1 MPLNSLASLMNI
13 ANAGAAGSRTQS
25 AGNLLLTPPDF
36 DAETKGFTTIVGQ
49 LAKLEMERRKMEAAA
64 AAAAA
69 KAKANAAPATI
80 GGVEGGLIDG
90 GTGDNPVWTG
100 KLPTNGFHWKRG
112 ADGRWR
118 GYVGRSEKEAQAEIE
133 KLNAEYLERST
144 RAKVESN
151 TRLKDAFERANRPG
165 TSVASQTK
173 ALDEARE
180 LMAGMPQDEVKAIT
194 QMYLQPLQEENAR
207 KREAISKDSGL
218 TAVWDVLEG
227 AAKKVGS
234 SMKLL
239 TASDP
244 KEKLSIAQEAL
255 KDERET
261 VENNAYLLEQEM
273 LKQEGA
279 GVIDRARA
287 STGSTFTNLA
297 TTAAEL
303 GGDVLSNQAI
313 PAGIGAAAGALTTS
327 GVGAP
332 LGIAL
337 GAFAAGQSGRLNYLM
352 RLAADPN
359 LSDADKERIL
369 SESNGEWGSGAVSA
383 AAWQAVPGLK
393 YARGLM
399 RSTLPA
405 SVNAARAV
413 ELQKALKWNDR
424 NVVSRLGRSYARSAG
439 ELGTIVG
446 GSTLADN
453 AIYNS
458 TVGRDVDLESTT
470 EGLGDAL
477 GSAAALGAVF
487 APFGARRRAVGRING
502 ITASKQGEGA
512 APLNPGFSAS
522 ADAAAAAAT
531 PSVKG
536 AAGASG
542 TVDPVAI
549 KLGAADPTKEN
560 GKGKKDKKSKGKK
573 DKKSK
578 AAEQIEMP
586 DATQAAAIGA
596 RRTEYSSGVLDD
608 ASRDMART
616 LHEAASLL
624 DKPGNSDP
632 MARVQGPNQAS
643 MEQFKQSVDSAAA
656 AFIKKVRDAG
666 GDGLAEL
673 EEFVTSLEMW
683 LKKSDAH
690 NAAWNT
696 TAVSQP
702 ASVML
707 RKSLKK
713 NQDAKLAYLRDDLL
727 PRLRNP
733 AEADALMASAAPG
746 VTPAIIPSPSAGSS
760 GAANVLQQAGDALA
774 GKKGAGKKSASSKG
788 TAQPESKPYPD
799 YSVTTAIDTPFRRMT
814 FKELKDLGFTRAD
827 IHAGISDGTIRK
839 VPSSEKLMFD
849 VDIDPFSRQGATPR
863 RVTRRS
869 PDPYSGTQIYSLQGL
884 IAEGWTGAEI
894 RMALAPESGGVL
906 IPRIGSQGTGYE
918 LNFDKY
924 REWKLR
930 GGGTSTRKPASQGR
944 RPVAPAA
951 EPSDAAKEIA
961 AKAAEQSA
969 AYSKG
974 MQHAFG
980 SVAQAREQRRAYSA
994 GMRNLFEGPEQT
1006 KQPEPV
1012 ADSSA
1017 GYTAPVVTV
1026 RPESVASM
1034 PAPVDIEGIYERAAG
1049 VVSPDGGIRFTRQSF
1064 NAIGMTDDMI
1074 AEAISNG
1081 DLHVVSRG
1089 NDTEPLIVGTPASLS
1104 RYLAWKSIP
1113 RDATGTVTAEG
1124 AEELLNRMVLA
1135 SSDSVH
1141 SGHQE
1146 GDFDVRKVDL
1156 RNAGLSDGDIA
1167 LFREAGYL
1175 DINARRSLSGSTVY
1189 TGNIY
1194 DLLGEER
1201 PKNEQ
1206 VQVRDT
1212 EGETTGSAIQR
1223 EDAGLVDPVET
1234 AEGSSDPVDNQGD
1247 SRMAPGGE
1255 ETPRSAASGP
1265 AESVPQSDTGHQGTR
1280 DGGTPIQGV
1289 GQDEAVEIAPE
1300 QERAGGEREGADT
1313 GSGAEQSAGLRQES
1327 DQSAGSDT
1335 GEAVGSESAG
1345 RDDQAPSQT
1354 IEPEHSVQD
1363 DGTVTIAAT
1372 PDNATRAA
1380 TAEYLDGDP
1389 RNADFTAYDPI
1400 MHKDVDDFVDI
1411 VLGPLEDGM
1420 FTRLR
1425 DSAARQEAFDAVQT
1439 ALAEARRTD
1448 DTFRTAMYEWAAD
1461 VVEGAREDAAMRRIE
1476 EHALRNS
1483 ETDDIGQPTSIGE
1496 SKPSESKPSEPKP
1509 AEPKVEE
1516 NKSPRKGKK
1525 IASGESK
1532 PKAKDRRRRLIVD
1545 REEPASG
1552 NIESGSKETASGG
1565 ESSRP
1570 TGTTASERAVSNA
1583 RTNIKGFIGRL
1594 FGDGSSISGSNVGS
1608 DALDWFADA
1617 PEVRERKKAADARA
1631 YGEYENLLASSSGAI
1646 EAQYKIMLDSTKSKD
1661 GSIGDETKVV
1671 YLASNKFVASLL
1683 GAVVRDKS
1691 SSIALLKYLMSKDA
1705 RTLVAK
1711 LKAGG
1716 YKGILDT
1723 HGDAVDGLGRHYG
1736 DVETMLRGIMQD
1748 YMMLVYAV
1756 YRQWHARGNVG
1767 TPDLKLQRQISYV
1780 QSLFNKS
1787 ASFGHE
1793 HGNAQTLLRNAKI
1806 IGRKSNVLE
1815 LLAENLQL
1823 ATESLSREK
1832 KGVAKLNEAVAEL
1845 QRASFRDLP
1854 IEEGPGEKAV
1864 NAALDGPEWF
1874 ATAAAFV
1881 RSMEPLNTAAGEKS
1895 TMKNNTHTFE
1905 TATVKYRYDI
1915 LKKAAKGTE
1924 DETAAETAKVQL
1936 ADITR
1941 MVNSAVESKEIASE
1955 LLKFVVESMKHDI
1968 DWSSTTDPTNTI
1980 VRLMS
1985 QEKFSAERSAAFGG
1999 MEVPRLF
2006 RDTTFVKMLVS
2017 TIKGDEAGT
2026 NEAVK
2031 QLQEKYSCN

>member
-100 KLPTNGFHWKRG
+100 KLPTKGFQWKRG

-133 KLNAEYLERST
+133 KFNAEYLERST

-180 LMAGMPQDEVKAIT
+180 LMAGLPQDEVKAIT

-261 VENNAYLLEQEM
+261 IENNAYLLEQEM

-439 ELGTIVG
+439 ELGAIVG

-512 APLNPGFSAS
+512 APLNPGFSIS

-531 PSVKG
+531 PSAKG
-536 AAGASG
+536 GVTASG
-542 TVDPVAI
+542 AVDPVAI
-549 KLGAADPTKEN
+549 KLGAADPTKE
-560 GKGKKDKKSKGKK
+560 KGKGKK

-586 DATQAAAIGA
+586 DATQAAAIAA
-596 RRTEYSSGVLDD
+596 RRTEYSSGALDD
-608 ASRDMART
+608 ASRELSRA

-624 DKPGNSDP
+624 GKPANSDP
-632 MARVQGPNQAS
+632 MARKQGVNPAAVKQF
-643 MEQFKQSVDSAAA
+643 EQRVDAAA
-656 AFIKKVRDAG
+656 ADFMRKVRAAG
-666 GDGLAEL
+666 GDDVAAL
-673 EEFVTSLEMW
+673 EEFITSLDMW
-683 LKKSDAH
+683 LTKGDAH
-690 NAAWNT
+690 NAVWNT

-702 ASVML
+702 AALML
-707 RKSLKK
+707 RKSMKK
-713 NQDAKLAYLRDDLL
+713 TQGIALGYLQNGLLTRLRD
-727 PRLRNP
+727 P
-733 AEADALMASAAPG
+733 AEADALVASAAPG
-746 VTPAIIPSPSAGSS
+746 VVDATIPAPAAGSS
-760 GAANVLQQAGDALA
+760 GAADVLQQAADALA
-774 GKKGAGKKSASSKG
+774 DKKGTGKKSASSKG

-799 YSVTTAIDTPFRRMT
+799 YSITTAIDTPFKRMT

-839 VPSSEKLMFD
+839 VSSSEKLMFD

-944 RPVAPAA
+944 RPIAPAA

-980 SVAQAREQRRAYSA
+980 SEAQAREQGRAYSA

-1017 GYTAPVVTV
+1017 EYTAPVVTV
-1026 RPESVASM
+1026 RPEAVASM

-1049 VVSPDGGIRFTRQSF
+1049 VVSPDGGIRLTRQSF

-1089 NDTEPLIVGTPASLS
+1089 NGTEPLIVGTPASLS

-1156 RNAGLSDGDIA
+1156 RNAGFSDGDIA

-1212 EGETTGSAIQR
+1212 EGEAAGSAIQR

-1234 AEGSSDPVDNQGD
+1234 AEGSSDTVDNQGD

-1255 ETPRSAASGP
+1255 ETPRPAASGP
-1265 AESVPQSDTGHQGTR
+1265 AESVPQSDTGHQSAR
-1280 DGGTPIQGV
+1280 DGGTPVQGV
-1289 GQDEAVEIAPE
+1289 GQDEAVEVAPE

-1313 GSGAEQSAGLRQES
+1313 GSSAEQSAGLRQES
-1327 DQSAGSDT
+1327 DQGAGIDT
-1335 GEAVGSESAG
+1335 SEAVGSESAG
-1345 RDDQAPSQT
+1345 RNDQAPSQT

-1363 DGTVTIAAT
+1363 DGTVTLAAT

-1425 DSAARQEAFDAVQT
+1425 DSTARQEAFDAVQT

-1448 DTFRTAMYEWAAD
+1448 DSFRTAMYEWAAD
-1461 VVEGAREDAAMRRIE
+1461 VIEGAREDAAMRRIE

-1483 ETDDIGQPTSIGE
+1483 ETDDIGQPTSIE
-1496 SKPSESKPSEPKP
+1496 EPKPSESKPSEPKP
-1509 AEPKVEE
+1509 AEQKPAEPKVED
-1516 NKSPRKGKK
+1516 NKSTKKGKK
-1525 IASGESK
+1525 AASE
-1532 PKAKDRRRRLIVD
+1532 PKAGDRRRKLIVD

-1552 NIESGSKETASGG
+1552 NESGSKEAASSN

-1570 TGTTASERAVSNA
+1570 TGITASERAVSNA
-1583 RTNIKGFIGRL
+1583 RKNIKGFIGRL
-1594 FGDGSSISGSNVGS
+1594 FGDGSSTSGSNVGS

-1617 PEVRERKKAADARA
+1617 PEVRERKKAADASV

-1646 EAQYKIMLDSTKSKD
+1646 EAQYKILLDSTKSKD
-1661 GSIGDETKVV
+1661 GGIGDETKVV
-1671 YLASNKFVASLL
+1671 QLASNKFAASLL

-1691 SSIALLKYLMSKDA
+1691 SSIALLKYLMSNDA

-1736 DVETMLRGIMQD
+1736 DVETTLRGIMQD

-1756 YRQWHARGNVG
+1756 YRQWHARGKVG
-1767 TPDLKLQRQISYV
+1767 TPDLKLQQQIQYV
-1780 QSLFNKS
+1780 QYLFNKS
-1787 ASFGHE
+1787 ASFGLE

-1806 IGRKSNVLE
+1806 IGRKTNALE
-1815 LLAENLQL
+1815 LLAENLRL

-1854 IEEGPGEKAV
+1854 VEEGPGEKAV

-1874 ATAAAFV
+1874 ATAVAFT
-1881 RSMEPLNTAAGEKS
+1881 RSMEPLNSIAGEKA
-1895 TMKNNTHTFE
+1895 TEINNTRTFK
-1905 TATVKYRYDI
+1905 TVPVKYRFDI
-1915 LKKAAKGTE
+1915 LKKAARTE
-1924 DETAAETAKVQL
+1924 DETTAETAKVQL
-1936 ADITR
+1936 AEITR
-1941 MVNSAVESKEIASE
+1941 MVNSAIESKEIASE
-1955 LLKFVVESMKHDI
+1955 LLKYVVESMKPDI
-1968 DWSSTTDPTNTI
+1968 NWMSNADTAETI

-1985 QEKFSAERSAAFGG
+1985 QEKFSAARSALFDG

-2006 RDTTFVKMLVS
+2006 RDKTFVRMLVS